1 MKKNRQI
8 WIFAVA
14 LVMAAVQGT
23 VFAGTQD
30 VESSV
35 EGITE
40 TTEAD
45 QRLDTVVLMKTV
57 KEQIP
62 NEQQEE
68 HEIKRSRISQIEK
81 PVKKRLTARHY
92 WM

>member
-1 MKKNRQI
+1 MKKKRQI

-57 KEQIP
+57 
-62 NEQQEE
+62 
-68 HEIKRSRISQIEK
+68 
-81 PVKKRLTARHY
+81 
-92 WM
+92 